1 MIHDFDGVLLNLPEW
16 VTEFRPHQV
25 QAVREILD
33 HFDNRKVVMVDAP
46 TGAGKTLIGEMVR
59 QVLMWRKLTNKGIY
73 VCSSKT
79 LQEQILHDFPY
90 ARVIKGRSNY
100 PTLDN
105 PRAFELRGDRHISA
119 ANCTKMRVEE
129 GPVCN
134 RCEDYPPDIRYGP
147 GDDEAFLH
155 CYTCHPWQ
163 HCPYEVAKGSAL
175 DAKLTV
181 ANTAYFLTEA
191 NYVGRFGA
199 QESSVNP
206 WHSRLLIMDEADT
219 IESIILGYVELSIPK
234 RVLRELDLGVPR
246 KVTVAE
252 SWLEWC
258 DMAYKRINEHVT
270 ELAGETAKY
279 HNAPPPTKLQ
289 DELDRWGKNLHQIGK
304 VASSIRQDPAGWV
317 LDGYQDGNVSFRPIE
332 ISSFAR
338 ELLWRHSERFL
349 LMSATLVSPR
359 QMAADLGL
367 QDHEWESVEVL
378 SSFPPERRLVNVRGA
393 AKMAFKTKD
402 VEWPKLA
409 EAIGDILDMYPND
422 RILVHTVSYELTQ
435 FLLDSGNRLGALARH
450 RDRLLS
456 YSTSKE
462 REQVLATYRNKL
474 GAVLLAPSLD
484 RGVDLK
490 DDDCRVVIVTK
501 VPFPSLGD
509 KRISQRLYGTRTGE
523 SWYAMQTVRS
533 LVQMTGRAMRH
544 EDDYMTAFI
553 LDSQF
558 IHITWKNALSRNM
571 IPGWWAEALVWEAP
585 KRRV

>member
-1 MIHDFDGVLLNLPEW
+1 MIHDFDGVPLSLPEW

-33 HFDNRKVVMVDAP
+33 HFDHRKVVMVDAP

-59 QVLMWRKLTNKGIY
+59 QVLMWRKLANKGIY

-79 LQEQILHDFPY
+79 LQAQILHDFPY
-90 ARVIKGRSNY
+90 ARVIKGRANY

-105 PRAFELRGDRHISA
+105 PKAFDYHGDRHLSA
-119 ANCTKMRVEE
+119 ANCTKFYQQFENW
-129 GPVCN
+129 PICD
-134 RCEDYPPDIRYGP
+134 RCEDYPPDLRFSEEEET
-147 GDDEAFLH
+147 DFLH
-155 CYTCHPWQ
+155 CHTCHPWQ
-163 HCPYEVAKGSAL
+163 GCPYEVAKDAAL

-199 QESSVNP
+199 QDSAVNP
-206 WHSRLLIMDEADT
+206 WHSRFLIMDEADT
-219 IESIILGYVELSIPK
+219 IESIILNYVELSIPK
-234 RVLRELDLGVPR
+234 RALKELDLGIPR
-246 KVTVAE
+246 KVTVPE

-258 DMAYKRINEHVT
+258 EVADKRIAQHVT
-270 ELAGETAKY
+270 QLAGKVATYRSE
-279 HNAPPPTKLQ
+279 PPPTKLQ
-289 DELDRWGKNLHQIGK
+289 DELDRWGKHLHQVQL
-304 VASSIRQDPAGWV
+304 VAGQIRQEPEGWV
-317 LDGYQDGNVSFRPIE
+317 LDGYNDGNVSFRPIE
-332 ISSFAR
+332 VHGFAR

-378 SSFPPERRLVNVRGA
+378 SSFPPERRLVNVRGV
-393 AKMAFKTKD
+393 AKMAYKTKD

-409 EAIGDILDMYPND
+409 EGIADILDQYPTD
-422 RILVHTVSYELTQ
+422 RVLVHTVSYELTE
-435 FLLDSGNRLGALARH
+435 FLMDKLKLRFGERLFTYANA
-450 RDRLLS
+450 
-456 YSTSKE
+456 KE
-462 REQVLATYRNKL
+462 REKVLETYRRTL
-474 GAVLLAPSLD
+474 GAVLLAPSLE

-490 DDDCRVVIVTK
+490 DDDCRVVVVTK

-544 EDDYMTAFI
+544 EGDYMTAYV

-571 IPGWWAEALVWEAP
+571 IPHWWAEALVWEAP
-585 KRRV
+585 KRSA